1 MSSRHFFKTFWRQI
15 KCLLKISVSNKSK
28 SVSNKSMSGSNIS
41 TDGETRLIHLLYSKN
56 MRITPE
62 ERILR

>member
-1 MSSRHFFKTFWRQI
+1 MP
-15 KCLLKISVSNKSK
+15 V
-28 SVSNKSMSGSNIS
+28 SNIS